1 MKNFEMTTIEER
13 KSMLKKII
21 KFSEISFF
29 HRDVLF
35 IGSSAGEDYNGTDYL
50 CFVGSDLVHFTERTF
65 YNCMTCFA
73 LNGINKDID
82 YVLEGHFDW
91 VYNYDMKEFEYD
103 FGRDSKFVHYIKNNL
118 THIIKK

>member
-1 MKNFEMTTIEER
+1 
-13 KSMLKKII
+13 
-21 KFSEISFF
+21 
-29 HRDVLF
+29 
-35 IGSSAGEDYNGTDYL
+35 
-50 CFVGSDLVHFTERTF
+50 
-65 YNCMTCFA
+65 MTCFA